1 MMLEGIFGNKTAEK
15 ILLHIFHYGE
25 IHAAAIATDYN
36 ISESQVRKQLERFE
50 KANILVSK
58 TIGKAR
64 VYFFNKK
71 TPFLKPIL
79 DLLRIVYE
87 SISIEEKENI
97 FKARR
102 RPRRKEKLVI

>member
-1 MMLEGIFGNKTAEK
+1 MLEGVFGNKTAEK
-15 ILLHIFHYGE
+15 VLLHIFHYGE

-36 ISESQVRKQLERFE
+36 IAESQVRKQLERFE

-58 TIGKAR
+58 AIGKAR

-71 TPFLKPIL
+71 SPFIKPITN
-79 DLLRIVYE
+79 LLRIAYD

-97 FKARR
+97 FKVRR
-102 RPRRKEKLVI
+102 RPRGREKVII